1 LSPTRTACTFPA
13 FTPANLPQNPLQR
26 ADAALPSR
34 DDGHTDAARGGVRR
48 YALRLNGQ
56 LLLGYTRI
64 HSFKVKFF
72 QEDIKAS
79 PMSAN
84 CSCAKFA
91 HRSDEKWAS
100 ESRGTRNLKILKP
113 KP

>member
-1 LSPTRTACTFPA
+1 LSH
-13 FTPANLPQNPLQR
+13 
-26 ADAALPSR
+26 PSR
-34 DDGHTDAARGGVRR
+34 DDEHADAVRGGVRR

-72 QEDIKAS
+72 QEDIKAIT
-79 PMSAN
+79 PQPQ
-84 CSCAKFA
+84 
-91 HRSDEKWAS
+91 
-100 ESRGTRNLKILKP
+100 TP